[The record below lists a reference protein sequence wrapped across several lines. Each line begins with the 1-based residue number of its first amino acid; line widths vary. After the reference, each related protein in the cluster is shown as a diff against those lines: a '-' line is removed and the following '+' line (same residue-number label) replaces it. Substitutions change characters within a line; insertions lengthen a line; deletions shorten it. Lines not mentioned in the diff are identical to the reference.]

1 MNKTIWGNGF
11 HLTPEAM
18 NFLQNEF
25 TEGLSG
31 LSGEDSAASYVV
43 SGCHVVGGVR
53 TDGFVVLA
61 GELMPFKGNNT
72 NTDYIGIVQTVG
84 SNTYKSGS
92 PEPAYITRY
101 AECVASAGSAEAQF
115 SQLPR
120 RRVGLAPA
128 PTQWTTLEGVANVS
142 TAEAYTDITWGNS
155 SRCQPVETASKRWRV
170 DEQGNLLVNGVLSLT
185 ETDASALAYFCPI
198 PRRVKFRCDAMTNN
212 YNDNGKVIYSVF
224 ATIGTDGALYLDA
237 DDFVYPTS
245 RHGVTKL
252 LFPMTV
258 IPLY

>member
-31 LSGEDSAASYVV
+31 LSGEDAAASYVV
-43 SGCHVVGGVR
+43 SGCNVVGGVR

-101 AECVASAGSAEAQF
+101 AECVASADSALAQF

-128 PTQWTTLEGVANVS
+128 PTQWITLEGVANVS
-142 TAEAYTDITWGNS
+142 TAEAYTDITWDNS
-155 SRCQPVETASKRWRV
+155 CRCQPVETASKRWRV

-198 PRRVKFRCDAMTNN
+198 PRRVKFRCDAFM
-212 YNDNGKVIYSVF
+212 NDYYGKVIYSVF